1 MSKIHVVAM
10 ATLAFIMSGC
20 GHTLQNQTRV
30 PAASSVSA
38 SSMLRTQIGSGQI
51 LVKFAPRVTIA
62 AREQFQLTYG
72 LRPLN
77 IIEGIDVHVFQIMDG
92 SQVLS
97 KLETIRRSPL
107 VSYAEPNQQVTVN
120 PITLQ

>member
-20 GHTLQNQTRV
+20 GQTLQNQTRV
-30 PAASSVSA
+30 SAASTVSA

-120 PITLQ
+120 PIALQ

>member
-20 GHTLQNQTRV
+20 GQTLQNQTRV
-30 PAASSVSA
+30 PAASPVSA
-38 SSMLRTQIGSGQI
+38 SSVLRTQIGSGQI

-62 AREQFQLTYG
+62 AREQFQFTYG